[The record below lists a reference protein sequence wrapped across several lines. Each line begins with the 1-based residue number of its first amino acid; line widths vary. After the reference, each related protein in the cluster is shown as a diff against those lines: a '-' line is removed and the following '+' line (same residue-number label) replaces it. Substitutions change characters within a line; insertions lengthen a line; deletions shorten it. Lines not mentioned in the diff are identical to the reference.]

1 MLLVVVV
8 VVLLSLCRCSDPHS
22 RSYVVGSSVRWCESS
37 LDLLPL
43 RTSMDTREIL
53 SISSTSTAL
62 HSTHAEDYPVDDAE
76 EGKLL
81 SIECSSDRETIFPRP
96 LRSIL
101 RQRVQVKVT
110 SNAWHHVQQRSL
122 PKNDNDARG
131 ECSAMTQE
139 KEQESKNNA
148 EDHQLSENS
157 SRHEQK
163 DQFERT
169 LPSTSFVFPLG
180 STEKRRRRQEQ
191 RRWRRRRHQHQQQ
204 PPGRETE
211 ELVVDESTEETHY
224 RTDQSLRRPTCVTFA
239 DAQPTVIRRTSSVS
253 SLTDVDSEPRSS
265 ITFVDMREE
274 LSRTTTTTT
283 TTRGPISSMSSEYR
297 PVYVS
302 PLKYRPLIGLSAN
315 DTRLLLERRVSLLGK
330 PLVFHPIQKRS
341 HNYRRNQLRIYNFL
355 ERAHGYQAVIY
366 HTFV

>member
-1 MLLVVVV
+1 
-8 VVLLSLCRCSDPHS
+8 
-22 RSYVVGSSVRWCESS
+22 
-37 LDLLPL
+37 
-43 RTSMDTREIL
+43 MDTQEIL
-53 SISSTSTAL
+53 SIPSA
-62 HSTHAEDYPVDDAE
+62 
-76 EGKLL
+76 GN
-81 SIECSSDRETIFPRP
+81 RETIFPRP

-101 RQRVQVKVT
+101 RQGVQVKVT

-122 PKNDNDARG
+122 PKNDNDAHREYSG
-131 ECSAMTQE
+131 ITQE
-139 KEQESKNNA
+139 NEQESKNNA
-148 EDHQLSENS
+148 EDQQLSENA

-180 STEKRRRRQEQ
+180 STGRRRGRRRRRRQE
-191 RRWRRRRHQHQQQ
+191 RRQQHQ
-204 PPGRETE
+204 GRETE
-211 ELVVDESTEETHY
+211 ELVVDESTEETHN
-224 RTDQSLRRPTCVTFA
+224 RTDQFLRRPTCVTFA

-253 SLTDVDSEPRSS
+253 SLTDVNSEPHSS
-265 ITFVDMREE
+265 ITFVDIREE
-274 LSRTTTTTT
+274 LSRTTTPIPATT
-283 TTRGPISSMSSEYR
+283 TTRGPITSMSSEYR